1 MQDKKIRASI
11 NAKFDPNKGNL
22 LAKISGGNVDLCYL
36 LGILVRQLAR
46 SHARVAGCTESD
58 ALDKTLKSIA
68 LVAENTPGN
77 GTTIDLSR
85 KYEED

>member
-1 MQDKKIRASI
+1 MQDKNCAAI

-22 LAKISGGNVDLCYL
+22 LAKVSGSNVDLCYL
-36 LGILVRQLAR
+36 LGILVGQLAR

-58 ALDKTLKSIA
+58 ALDKTPESIA
-68 LVAENTPGN
+68 LVAKNAPNHGA
-77 GTTIDLSR
+77 TIDLSR